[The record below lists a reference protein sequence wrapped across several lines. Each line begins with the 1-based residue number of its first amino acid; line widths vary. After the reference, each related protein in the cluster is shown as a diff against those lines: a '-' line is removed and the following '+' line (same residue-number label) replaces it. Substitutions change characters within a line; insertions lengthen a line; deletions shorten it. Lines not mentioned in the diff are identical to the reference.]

1 MNVNDAEPKA
11 HFEYSGSAVF
21 DIHFV
26 SGSLYVVGSDFVSVI
41 ASLQKETVVFEQGS
55 INTLSYCYNPADYL
69 VLAYSDY
76 VGASNSKL
84 SYVKQNGKVK
94 TTVDVSGE
102 VKDVAASGTE
112 MTALTSN
119 EAVSFRLSN
128 GREDERVRVDDS
140 YTDIEQLS
148 SKTYAK
154 HNSYLE
160 IIKD

>member
-1 MNVNDAEPKA
+1 M
-11 HFEYSGSAVF
+11 
-21 DIHFV
+21 
-26 SGSLYVVGSDFVSVI
+26 
-41 ASLQKETVVFEQGS
+41 FEQGS